1 MLQKQKKI
9 LIIGFLLI
17 LFPPL
22 FIFAS
27 GIPTLTELFGLGEGF
42 AYMLAYFLFF
52 MIFAGMILV
61 NIVIFKAFF
70 KRGRE

>member
-9 LIIGFLLI
+9 LIAGFLLI

-22 FIFAS
+22 FIALG
-27 GIPTLTELFGLGEGF
+27 GIPALSDVFGFGEGF
-42 AYMLAYFLFF
+42 AYMLVYFLFF
-52 MIFAGMILV
+52 LIFAGMIIV

-70 KRGRE
+70 KRERE

>member
-1 MLQKQKKI
+1 MNNKSKNT

-22 FIFAS
+22 FIFAG

-70 KRGRE
+70 KRERE